1 MSKDMKLI
9 MENWNRF
16 LQDDLLSVDSESKA
30 RKTKIYLFEG
40 KQKQP
45 RSCSFGTLLENHD
58 KGLLSEAKLIQLWE
72 TSYLY
77 EVSRLDEDL
86 GDIIKQGYESVQAGA
101 IKLKDQI
108 SDKVAVAMEKVNDF
122 FLKITLQGI
131 ELAKRSLVGAVKAAK
146 MLWEKIEDFRY
157 EHPILFK
164 IILVVAITL
173 IILGIMAAFSNPA
186 AASVKMKNGT
196 MMSEFKKN
204 AVRGLLDSM
213 ADKAGADNM
222 DAQQIAKTTN
232 QLLDNAFQSK
242 KTIPIEKLGKLT
254 NAAVKTLDKL
264 YREYKGGNK
273 VSGELI
279 MKWAKLGKRLKY
291 G

>member
-1 MSKDMKLI
+1 

-16 LQDDLLSVDSESKA
+16 LQGDLLSIDSESQA
-30 RKTKIYLFEG
+30 RKTTIYLFEG

-45 RSCSFGTLLENHD
+45 QSCSFGTLLENHD

-72 TSYLY
+72 ASYLY

-86 GDIIKQGYESVQAGA
+86 GDIIKQGYESVKGGA

-108 SDKVAVAMEKVNDF
+108 SDKVLGAMERVNDF

-131 ELAKRSLVGAVKAAK
+131 ALAKRSLSGAVKAAK

-164 IILVVAITL
+164 IILIVAIVL
-173 IILGIMAAFSNPA
+173 VILGIMAAFSDPA
-186 AASVKMKNGT
+186 AAQVKLQNGE
-196 MMSEFKKN
+196 MMTEFKKN
-204 AVRGLLDSM
+204 AVRGLLDGM
-213 ADKAGADNM
+213 ADSAGPGDI
-222 DAQQIAKTTN
+222 DAQQLAMKTN
-232 QLLDNAFQSK
+232 QMLDSAFETK
-242 KTIPIEKLGKLT
+242 KVIPLEKLGQLTT
-254 NAAVKTLDKL
+254 NAVGKIDQLFQQ
-264 YREYKGGNK
+264 YKGGDKEAGQLILRWVK
-273 VSGELI
+273 V
-279 MKWAKLGKRLKY
+279 GKNLKY